1 MEPGMTRPSNPKFV
15 VHCVLSN
22 VSTGCAEDGRIFDT
36 SIPGTLRTTLHS
48 LIDGD
53 HLALQ
58 MRVPDHRRPVNVK
71 LARVSWIQGGRFGVE
86 LLMMDTDERA
96 RLSRFLGE
104 RLPLE
109 LEFQDSRAELIITA
123 AEG

>member
-1 MEPGMTRPSNPKFV
+1 MTRPSNPKFV
-15 VHCVLSN
+15 VHCILSN
-22 VSTGCAEDGRIFDT
+22 VSIGCAEDGRIFDT
-36 SIPGTLRTTLHS
+36 SIPGTLRTPLHC

-58 MRVPDHRRPVNVK
+58 MRVPDHRRSVNVK

-86 LLMMDTDERA
+86 LLMIDTDERA
-96 RLSRFLGE
+96 RLSRFLDE

-109 LEFQDSRAELIITA
+109 LEFQDSRTELIITA